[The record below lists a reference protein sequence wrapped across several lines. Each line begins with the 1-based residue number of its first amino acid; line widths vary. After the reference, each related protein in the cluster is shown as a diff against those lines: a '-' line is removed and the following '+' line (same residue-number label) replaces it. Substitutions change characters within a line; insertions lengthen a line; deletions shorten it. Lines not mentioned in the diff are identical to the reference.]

1 MGTIMSK
8 FSNLRMKYKLLVLP
22 AFAILGLTIVMI
34 TASYFNRRAD
44 RDLQFVQ
51 HGYYPSVQL
60 SRDVRDAVVTLQR
73 SLQDGVAASD
83 AAAIGE
89 TTKIH
94 QQILARI
101 DAGKTNPVIAQSDL
115 QSLRTAIDG
124 YYALASQTSLRMV
137 NGETGEG
144 IVAALKEMRDRY
156 KAVDEMIQKRT
167 SADEAAIDRAF
178 HSAEDLQQRLMWGL
192 VVLVLGIA
200 LLLVRAS
207 FWFARQ
213 ITTPFLEVVRVTQG
227 FAEGD
232 LTLSIAHGN
241 SDEIGHVLKAMQQ
254 MGEKL
259 RSVIGQVHEGAITL
273 ASASSQLS
281 SSASELSQSTSEQAA
296 SAEETTSSL
305 EEINASISQNA
316 ENSRSMEQMALKA
329 ARDAEESGKTVGASV
344 EAMKSISEQIL
355 IIEEIAFQTN
365 ILALNA
371 AIESARAGEH
381 GRGFSVVASEV
392 RKLAERSQVAAKEI
406 RSLASSTVQVA
417 EKSANVI
424 NELVPSIRRAADLVH
439 EVAAASNEQAVGVAQ
454 MNKAMGRVDE
464 LTQRNATAAEEVA
477 STSEELSS
485 QAESLQSLIAFFR
498 IGKETF
504 GSGNG
509 SYSHQGEPDAAPRTR
524 RTPAPKRPLAAAAMM
539 ARKAVPQG
547 DDAEFTRF

>member
-1 MGTIMSK
+1 MGTMMSK

-22 AFAILGLTIVMI
+22 AFAILGLTIVTI

-44 RDLQFVQ
+44 RDLQLVQ

-83 AAAIGE
+83 AAAIAE
-89 TTKIH
+89 TVKIH
-94 QQILARI
+94 QQTLARI

-115 QSLRTAIDG
+115 QSLRAAIDG

-167 SADEAAIDRAF
+167 AADEAAIERAF

-192 VVLVLGIA
+192 VVLVLAIA

-213 ITTPFLEVVRVTQG
+213 ITTPFLEVVRVTQA

-232 LTLSIAHGN
+232 LTLAIARGN
-241 SDEIGHVLKAMQQ
+241 GDEIGHVLKAMQQ

-344 EAMKSISEQIL
+344 EAMKSISEKIL

-454 MNKAMGRVDE
+454 MNKAMSRVDE

-498 IGKETF
+498 IGKETHEYRSF
-504 GSGNG
+504 
-509 SYSHQGEPDAAPRTR
+509 GEPDAAPRSR
-524 RTPAPKRPLAAAAMM
+524 RAPAQRPLAPAAVAVTGM
-539 ARKAVPQG
+539 ARKAVPHG
-547 DDAEFTRF
+547 DDSEFTRF

>member
-1 MGTIMSK
+1 
-8 FSNLRMKYKLLVLP
+8 
-22 AFAILGLTIVMI
+22 
-34 TASYFNRRAD
+34 
-44 RDLQFVQ
+44 
-51 HGYYPSVQL
+51 
-60 SRDVRDAVVTLQR
+60 
-73 SLQDGVAASD
+73 
-83 AAAIGE
+83 
-89 TTKIH
+89 
-94 QQILARI
+94 
-101 DAGKTNPVIAQSDL
+101 
-115 QSLRTAIDG
+115 
-124 YYALASQTSLRMV
+124 
-137 NGETGEG
+137 
-144 IVAALKEMRDRY
+144 
-156 KAVDEMIQKRT
+156 
-167 SADEAAIDRAF
+167 
-178 HSAEDLQQRLMWGL
+178 
-192 VVLVLGIA
+192 
-200 LLLVRAS
+200 
-207 FWFARQ
+207 
-213 ITTPFLEVVRVTQG
+213 
-227 FAEGD
+227 
-232 LTLSIAHGN
+232 
-241 SDEIGHVLKAMQQ
+241 MQQ

-344 EAMKSISEQIL
+344 EAMKSISEKIL

-498 IGKETF
+498 IGNETNRNHF
-504 GSGNG
+504 
-509 SYSHQGEPDAAPRTR
+509 GEPDAMPRPR
-524 RTPAPKRPLAAAAMM
+524 RTSAPAASPRPLAPAAVM

>member
-22 AFAILGLTIVMI
+22 AFAILGLTIVLI

-44 RDLQFVQ
+44 RDLQFVE
-51 HGYYPSVQL
+51 HGYYPSVQM

-83 AAAIGE
+83 AAAIAE
-89 TTKIH
+89 TAKIH

-156 KAVDEMIQKRT
+156 KAVDEMIQKRLA
-167 SADEAAIDRAF
+167 ADEAAIDRAF
-178 HSAEDLQQRLMWGL
+178 RSAEELQQRLMWGL
-192 VVLVLGIA
+192 VVLVLAIA

-213 ITTPFLEVVRVTQG
+213 ITMPFLEVVRVTQA

-241 SDEIGHVLKAMQQ
+241 GDEIGHVLKAMQQ

-344 EAMKSISEQIL
+344 EAMKSISEKIL

-498 IGKETF
+498 IGKENF

-509 SYSHQGEPDAAPRTR
+509 SHHGEPDAAIRTR
-524 RTPAPKRPLAAAAMM
+524 RAPAPQRPLAAAAVM

>member
-1 MGTIMSK
+1 MGTMMSK

-34 TASYFNRRAD
+34 SASYFNSRAD
-44 RDLQFVQ
+44 HELQLVRR
-51 HGYYPSVQL
+51 GYYPSVQL
-60 SRDVRDAVVTLQR
+60 SRDVQDAVVTLQR

-83 AAAIGE
+83 AAAINA
-89 TTKIH
+89 TARIH
-94 QQILARI
+94 QQVLARI
-101 DAGKTNPVIAQSDL
+101 DAGKTNPVLSQKDL
-115 QSLRTAIDG
+115 ESLRAAIDS
-124 YYALASQTSLRMV
+124 YYLLASQTSLRMV

-144 IVAALKEMRDRY
+144 IVIALKEMRDRY
-156 KAVDEMIQKRT
+156 KAVDQMVRT
-167 SADEAAIDRAF
+167 RTANDEAAIGRAF
-178 HSAEDLQQRLMWGL
+178 DSAETVQRRLTWGMAIM
-192 VVLVLGIA
+192 VLAIA

-213 ITTPFLEVVRVTQG
+213 ITTPFLEVVRVTQA

-232 LTLSIAHGN
+232 LTLAIARGN
-241 SDEIGHVLKAMQQ
+241 GDEIGHVLKAMQQ

-259 RSVIGQVHEGAITL
+259 RAVIGQVHEGAITL

-344 EAMKSISEQIL
+344 EAMKSISEKIL

-454 MNKAMGRVDE
+454 MNKAMSRVDE

-485 QAESLQSLIAFFR
+485 QAESLQTLIAFFR
-498 IGKETF
+498 IGKETH
-504 GSGNG
+504 GNN
-509 SYSHQGEPDAAPRTR
+509 HFGEPDAAPRTR
-524 RTPAPKRPLAAAAMM
+524 RAPAQRPLAPAAAPAFAS
-539 ARKAVPQG
+539 ARKAVPHG
-547 DDAEFTRF
+547 DDSEFTRF

>member
-1 MGTIMSK
+1 MGTMMIR
-8 FSNLRMKYKLLVLP
+8 FNNLRMKYKLLVLP
-22 AFAILGLTIVMI
+22 AFAILGLTLVMI
-34 TASYFNRRAD
+34 SASYFNSRAD
-44 RDLQFVQ
+44 HELQLVRR
-51 HGYYPSVQL
+51 GYYPSVQL
-60 SRDVRDAVVTLQR
+60 SRDVEHAVVTLQR

-83 AAAIGE
+83 ASAIAE
-89 TTKIH
+89 TEKIR
-94 QQILARI
+94 QEVLARI
-101 DAGKTNPVIAQSDL
+101 DAGKTNPVLSQKEL
-115 QSLRTAIDG
+115 QDLRTAIDS
-124 YYALASQTSLRMV
+124 YYVLASQTSMRMV
-137 NGETGEG
+137 NGETGES
-144 IVAALKEMRDRY
+144 IFAALKEMRDRY
-156 KAVDEMIQKRT
+156 KAVDEMVRKRT
-167 SADEAAIDRAF
+167 AHDEAAIESAF
-178 HSAEDLQQRLMWGL
+178 ASAEMVQRRLTWGMALM
-192 VVLVLGIA
+192 VVTIA

-213 ITTPFLEVVRVTQG
+213 ITRPFLEVVRVTRA

-232 LTLSIAHGN
+232 LTLSIERGN
-241 SDEIGHVLKAMQQ
+241 NDETGQVLKAMQQ

-273 ASASSQLS
+273 SSASSQLS

-329 ARDAEESGKTVGASV
+329 ARDAEESGRTVGASV
-344 EAMKSISEQIL
+344 DAMKSISEKIL

-406 RSLASSTVQVA
+406 RSLAASTVQVA

-439 EVAAASNEQAVGVAQ
+439 EVAAASNEQAIGVAQ

-498 IGKETF
+498 IGAANQGVGRSGEHDGAPETP
-504 GSGNG
+504 S
-509 SYSHQGEPDAAPRTR
+509 RTR
-524 RTPAPKRPLAAAAMM
+524 KPAAARPLAAVTSM
-539 ARKAVPQG
+539 ARKAVPHG